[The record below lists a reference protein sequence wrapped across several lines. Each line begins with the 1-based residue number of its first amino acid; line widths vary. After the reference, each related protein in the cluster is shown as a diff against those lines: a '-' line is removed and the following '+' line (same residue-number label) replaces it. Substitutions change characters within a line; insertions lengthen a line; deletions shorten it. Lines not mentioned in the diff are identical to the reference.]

1 VIVLSAKSNRLA
13 DTRLAVS
20 AIEEILAA
28 GVEPGRLYEVIGS
41 RY

>member
-13 DTRLAVS
+13 DTRIAVP

-28 GVEPGRLYEVIGS
+28 GVEPGRLYDVVG
-41 RY
+41 YWY